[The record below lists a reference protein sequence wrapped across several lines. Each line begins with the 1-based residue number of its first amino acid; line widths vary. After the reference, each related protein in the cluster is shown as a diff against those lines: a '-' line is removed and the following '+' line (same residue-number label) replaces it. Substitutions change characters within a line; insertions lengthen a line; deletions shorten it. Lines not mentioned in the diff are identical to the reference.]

1 MEDQIM
7 EQEAEALVPEE
18 AEQEIGQE
26 PQQETGDKPVER
38 DFAEEV
44 RALYEARPELRGEQL
59 PEEVTMACVRGV
71 PLKDAYAAY
80 AKKQNRTRLV
90 QEQNSR
96 AEAKAPVRGVSRG
109 GSIGSQAEDAFLKGF
124 NEAW

>member
-18 AEQEIGQE
+18 PEQEIGQE
-26 PQQETGDKPVER
+26 PQQETGDKPAGR

-59 PEEVTMACVRGV
+59 PEEVTMACVRGAA
-71 PLKDAYAAY
+71 LKDAYAAY
-80 AKKQNRTRLV
+80 AKKQSKARWV
-90 QEQNSR
+90 QEQNSQ
-96 AEAKAPVRGVSRG
+96 AAAKAPVRGVSRG